1 MQSLSI
7 LVECSS
13 SAYKHLRLHRSSEI
27 CTWNVVLTTCQDG
40 GRGLRGGRLI
50 AWQNGCTTLF
60 KKNKH
65 TFGPADTG
73 QIKSPGS
80 AATLQATLQATLH
93 FCQSDINRESYAGD
107 FSSEIPR
114 QICSHLLEAKMQWE
128 TRPIARGQFLT

>member
-27 CTWNVVLTTCQDG
+27 
-40 GRGLRGGRLI
+40 LRMECGSHDIPRCGPRS
-50 AWQNGCTTLF
+50 AWEKTHSMAEWLHDIIF
-60 KKNKH
+60 LNKH

-107 FSSEIPR
+107 CSSEIPR